1 MQEETAGAGFNA
13 LTIYIIFC
21 MIQIAM
27 AMVYYGLI
35 LLNLRKIL
43 KISDGAK
50 AGNEK
55 NVQKM
60 TNSIIKM
67 DRLMLVA
74 YIIIFFL
81 FNVCY
86 FISYL
91 LK

>member
-27 AMVYYGLI
+27 ALVYYGLI
-35 LLNLRKIL
+35 LFKLRKIL
-43 KISDGAK
+43 KISDAAK

-55 NVQKM
+55 NVQQM

-67 DRLMLVA
+67 DRLMVVA